1 MLETRNMI
9 TEMKNAFKGIASRL
23 KEKTG
28 EFEDRSMPISQTR
41 MQRERK
47 KIQENIKKNCG
58 TIFKSVAN
66 ITGCQKDKKETRP
79 EDEFEGKIATTF
91 QRRRKLREPHA
102 DPKANEPHAKALPIP
117 TTAKPNHLRSQRVL
131 KSSAKK
137 E

>member
-66 ITGCQKDKKETRP
+66 ITGCQKDKKETGP

-102 DPKANEPHAKALPIP
+102 ERSQSKRATRESTSYSNYSK
-117 TTAKPNHLRSQRVL
+117 AKPSEKPACAEVL
-131 KSSAKK
+131 S
-137 E
+137 